1 VRAEARVMR
10 AGRQLTVV
18 EVRVMDPLDNVI
30 AFADFSA
37 MLVPRREP
45 LLPSHAGDVREPDL

>member
-1 VRAEARVMR
+1 MR

-18 EVRVMDPLDNVI
+18 EVRVLDPHDNVI

-45 LLPSHAGDVREPDL
+45 LLASHTADSREPDL